1 MLNVEKS
8 KFFPEIVLGYV
19 NQKITPST
27 GLDSWMVGIS
37 FPILFFPQMSRCK
50 QAKMDLKMAEWE
62 EVQNQAMLSNKVIE
76 LQSQLSQQ
84 QKTLDY
90 YVNAALKEARSLTEG
105 ALLQFQESAIGIVEF
120 VQSLETARN
129 IYQNYIETVYSY
141 ISIRTR
147 VIYQIKL
154 HTEMKAIFYLAI
166 SLYMVACSQPKQ
178 ETSEA
183 TPSPVSTH
191 IETETKPDSTT
202 TDAVSGATNVANA
215 TTFNGIFIVAP
226 QQQATVSALMGGI
239 EESTSLLVGKSVKKG
254 DVIDV
259 LDNPEF
265 INLQQSY
272 LDATAQLEF
281 LEKEYQRQQNLVA
294 QDAASEKQFQQSK
307 ADFLSVKSK
316 SEALAAQLSL
326 LGVDVNDLQTN
337 GMITRMEIQAPLS
350 GSITTTNVNIGKYL
364 NPGDPICDI
373 IDNSHLL
380 IQLTAY
386 EKDIRSLHVGNR
398 LEFRVNGMG
407 EENFEAEIININQK
421 VDNENR
427 SIKVFARPLETR
439 SDFCAGMYVNAK
451 IKNN

>member
-1 MLNVEKS
+1 
-8 KFFPEIVLGYV
+8 
-19 NQKITPST
+19 
-27 GLDSWMVGIS
+27 
-37 FPILFFPQMSRCK
+37 
-50 QAKMDLKMAEWE
+50 
-62 EVQNQAMLSNKVIE
+62 
-76 LQSQLSQQ
+76 
-84 QKTLDY
+84 
-90 YVNAALKEARSLTEG
+90 
-105 ALLQFQESAIGIVEF
+105 
-120 VQSLETARN
+120 
-129 IYQNYIETVYSY
+129 
-141 ISIRTR
+141 
-147 VIYQIKL
+147 
-154 HTEMKAIFYLAI
+154 MKAIFYFAI

-239 EESTSLLVGKSVKKG
+239 VESTSLLVGKSVKKG
-254 DVIDV
+254 DVIAV

-407 EENFEAEIININQK
+407 EENFEAEIISINQK

>member
-1 MLNVEKS
+1 MNMYQLLERAASTWPDNLFLVRENVT
-8 KFFPEIVLGYV
+8 F
-19 NQKITPST
+19 T
-27 GLDSWMVGIS
+27 G
-37 FPILFFPQMSRCK
+37 F
-50 QAKMDLKMAEWE
+50 
-62 EVQNQAMLSNKVIE
+62 IE
-76 LQSQLSQQ
+76 LVKARAAS
-84 QKTLDY
+84 LD
-90 YVNAALKEARSLTEG
+90 AQG
-105 ALLQFQESAIGIVEF
+105 
-120 VQSLETARN
+120 
-129 IYQNYIETVYSY
+129 
-141 ISIRTR
+141 
-147 VIYQIKL
+147 
-154 HTEMKAIFYLAI
+154 
-166 SLYMVACSQPKQ
+166 
-178 ETSEA
+178 
-183 TPSPVSTH
+183 
-191 IETETKPDSTT
+191 
-202 TDAVSGATNVANA
+202 
-215 TTFNGIFIVAP
+215 
-226 QQQATVSALMGGI
+226 
-239 EESTSLLVGKSVKKG
+239 VKKG
-254 DVIDV
+254 DVIAV

-407 EENFEAEIININQK
+407 EENFEAEIISINQK